1 MRSILAL
8 TLVLLVP
15 ALTWAS
21 PQLRG
26 PVDLLQIEGMD
37 PMTEDDLSRFTA
49 LAMRLADSSRV
60 NPGVVPMLEETLAD
74 RERGVV
80 KRAVAYLA
88 LVVLGREESARVQVG
103 RDARDH
109 AVLTVVRACL
119 NLQDS
124 LTQVP
129 AR

>member
-1 MRSILAL
+1 VR
-8 TLVLLVP
+8 
-15 ALTWAS
+15 
-21 PQLRG
+21 
-26 PVDLLQIEGMD
+26 
-37 PMTEDDLSRFTA
+37 
-49 LAMRLADSSRV
+49 
-60 NPGVVPMLEETLAD
+60 
-74 RERGVV
+74 
-80 KRAVAYLA
+80 RAVAYLA